1 MTSDTS
7 KRPWYWNEA
16 RYDHWAVG
24 LVACVGDNGRIHYSG
39 IGKAIRT
46 ACEINQQPANVR
58 LLEGPKIV
66 DCRLC
71 AAVARRDR
79 DLIDQRDVQGIIT
92 SHDRVNFM
100 RREQRRKLHG

>member
-1 MTSDTS
+1 MMGQ
-7 KRPWYWNEA
+7 PWYWSSA

-39 IGKAIRT
+39 VGKAIRT
-46 ACEINQQPANVR
+46 ACEINQQPKNVR
-58 LLEGPKIV
+58 LLEGPRIV

-79 DLIDQRDVQGIIT
+79 GLIDQRDVKPIIQ
-92 SHDRVNFM
+92 SHDRVNFIQ
-100 RREQRRKLHG
+100 RERARKEHG

>member
-1 MTSDTS
+1 MTG
-7 KRPWYWNEA
+7 RPWYWTEA

-39 IGKAIRT
+39 VGKAIRT
-46 ACEINQQPANVR
+46 ACEINRQPNKVR
-58 LLEGPKIV
+58 LLEGPRIV

-79 DLIDQRDVQGIIT
+79 DLIDQRDVMPIIK
-92 SHDRVNFM
+92 SNDRVNFIG
-100 RREQRRKLHG
+100 RERARKEHG